1 MGRRALGMPG
11 KPQLYYTVP
20 GRDQAWVL
28 DWVGRYIVQ
37 GINQQF
43 DLNAQLTSSP
53 RWLVDHILHYG
64 SLWEFLYNLDF
75 AHNARN
81 KLIVTIFHGDRLDDS
96 SPEIQR
102 GVNRF
107 LGNLDDVEKVVT
119 ASRIMEQRLIEW
131 HVPETKIV
139 RIPLGVDLKMFRLG
153 TPRTCQEL
161 RRKFGIPQDAFCI
174 GSFHKDGVGFDKG
187 LEPKLIKGPDVFVN
201 VIERLAKRHKLHVFL
216 TAPARGYVKRGL
228 EKIGVP
234 YTHVMLDDFREV
246 ATYYDLLDLYL
257 VTSREEGGPKGVLE
271 ALASGVPLVS
281 TRVGLAPD
289 VIEDGYNGLLAD
301 AEDVDALAQAVS
313 RVIADSDFARDL
325 TTTGLQTIQDY
336 DWQVIATQ
344 YYHQVYRPVLDKLK
358 E

>member
-1 MGRRALGMPG
+1 MPG

-43 DLNAQLTSSP
+43 DLKAHLTSSP

-75 AHNARN
+75 AHNACN
-81 KLIVTIFHGDRLDDS
+81 QLIVTIFHGDRLEDS
-96 SPEIQR
+96 SPELQR

-107 LGNLDDVEKVVT
+107 LENLDDVEKVVT

-139 RIPLGVDLKMFRLG
+139 RIPLGVDLQMFQPG
-153 TPRTCQEL
+153 TSQTRQAL
-161 RRKFGIPQDAFCI
+161 REKFGIPEDAFCI
-174 GSFHKDGVGFDKG
+174 GSFHKDGVGFGEG
-187 LEPKLIKGPDVFVN
+187 LEPKLIKGPDVFVE
-201 VIERLAKRHKLHVFL
+201 VIERLSKQHKLHVFL

-257 VTSREEGGPKGVLE
+257 VSSREEGGPKGVLE

-281 TRVGLAPD
+281 TKVGLAPD

-301 AEDVDALAQAVS
+301 VENVDALAQAVS
-313 RVIADSDFARDL
+313 RVIEEPGLARNL
-325 TTTGLQTIQDY
+325 AKNGLQTIQDY
-336 DWQVIATQ
+336 GWPMIAAQ
-344 YYHQVYRPVLDKLK
+344 YYHQVYHPVLDKLK